1 MATVKE
7 ALLAYTIFG
16 VRRLRDERNITAA
29 QWRAAHHCLSVA
41 YVMES
46 VATDQLVEFAKDFM
60 TFRQR
65 QSTSYTSVDGVFP
78 SVVSPW

>member
-16 VRRLRDERNITAA
+16 VRRLRDEQNITAA

-46 VATDQLVEFAKDFM
+46 VATDQLVEFAKGLHDIPPEAVNFVHVRGWS
-60 TFRQR
+60 FSIR
-65 QSTSYTSVDGVFP
+65 S
-78 SVVSPW
+78 